1 MQLCDYG
8 CGGCSCTVLYGEKK
22 KTEIR
27 EQCGEI
33 IDWGDTQQR
42 PSVLQREL
50 EVQGKDTQLSLYFIQ
65 SGIVLCLTTN

>member
-1 MQLCDYG
+1 MAVVVVPALFCM
-8 CGGCSCTVLYGEKK
+8 ERKK